1 MFTFSALISS
11 SFLLLNMSLQLQFV
25 EIKDDDRHIETLTAD
40 LMTIGHVGDVKPK
53 LCNGR
58 ISRRHAVVVKQD
70 NGWFVT
76 DGVNGQPSTNGLRL
90 ANGERVAC
98 KLLSEAG
105 QRVYLLK
112 ADKLECYIEVIEV
125 DKTSSALAGRSTL
138 NFEAELSQLNGTI
151 EQTINHV
158 QSVEKVA
165 HNNQRHIQD
174 VESRLD
180 TALDAIERVGKRPWV
195 FLAGTVVL
203 GVSVLSGIVLF
214 GIYSNMDKFVDTYID
229 HRYQK
234 TQQQQQSK

>member
-1 MFTFSALISS
+1 
-11 SFLLLNMSLQLQFV
+11 
-25 EIKDDDRHIETLTAD
+25 
-40 LMTIGHVGDVKPK
+40 
-53 LCNGR
+53 
-58 ISRRHAVVVKQD
+58 
-70 NGWFVT
+70 
-76 DGVNGQPSTNGLRL
+76 
-90 ANGERVAC
+90 
-98 KLLSEAG
+98 LLSEAG

-165 HNNQRHIQD
+165 HTNQQHIQNI
-174 VESRLD
+174 ESRLD
-180 TALDAIERVGKRPWV
+180 TALDAIERVGKRP
-195 FLAGTVVL
+195 LIYLGGTVVL
-203 GVSVLSGIVLF
+203 GMTVLSGIILF
-214 GIYSNMDKFVDTYID
+214 GLYSNMDKLVDTYID